1 MLPSCTALP
10 LAGQALFTRSP
21 ANQRGRRGAWTRCA
35 DTVCS
40 WRGKWLL
47 CFAAGPCGRVRG
59 EQRGGFPGAGQEALA
74 DPKVH
79 PGSWS
84 PEGACGCLWAGN
96 VLGGVKGKC
105 ASEGISCLAVAR
117 AVDLEAPI
125 SSRLTSRK
133 WCEKQPQ
140 SSKNPL
146 GSGRGQGALLS
157 LCGTIPFVLFASQ
170 TKQSK
175 NLLSE
180 TARRRGHKSQ
190 ASPKPSFGQRV
201 CGTHRPSPS
210 RPSCSRCS
218 TPLYPP
224 VCSLC
229 SPERKW
235 QGRVYILLLIPSSFQ
250 FLPAKLGNTLFM
262 FPQPPSH
269 LFRL

>member
-1 MLPSCTALP
+1 M
-10 LAGQALFTRSP
+10 
-21 ANQRGRRGAWTRCA
+21 
-35 DTVCS
+35 
-40 WRGKWLL
+40 L

-117 AVDLEAPI
+117 AVALEAPI

>member
-1 MLPSCTALP
+1 MRVP
-10 LAGQALFTRSP
+10 LGWEH
-21 ANQRGRRGAWTRCA
+21 AW
-35 DTVCS
+35 
-40 WRGKWLL
+40 
-47 CFAAGPCGRVRG
+47 
-59 EQRGGFPGAGQEALA
+59 
-74 DPKVH
+74 
-79 PGSWS
+79 
-84 PEGACGCLWAGN
+84 
-96 VLGGVKGKC
+96 GVKGKC

-117 AVDLEAPI
+117 AVALEAPI

-180 TARRRGHKSQ
+180 TARRRGHRSQ

-224 VCSLC
+224 VCSFC